1 MKIGVEVQSLFVIF
15 IKEITLLGMGT
26 FVLLDEKNDTKE
38 GIYIFIRIFV
48 ESQFSGDLVFIYFL
62 VSFC

>member
-62 VSFC
+62 FSFC